1 MPRLTSKSWTPTML
15 LFQPPEMLRLSVCV
29 TMAALP
35 LAYFKSL
42 MHEDIFVI
50 MASMA
55 HQVCA
60 VQHIDLSLCG

>member
-1 MPRLTSKSWTPTML
+1 ML